1 MAQGYHIEFRRANL
15 KERNSELF
23 HQSRARSSCR
33 QGSEQ
38 VGIGLVVIFEILFE
52 VEVNV
57 GVEERSSDREEEFVD

>member
-1 MAQGYHIEFRRANL
+1 
-15 KERNSELF
+15 
-23 HQSRARSSCR
+23 
-33 QGSEQ
+33 